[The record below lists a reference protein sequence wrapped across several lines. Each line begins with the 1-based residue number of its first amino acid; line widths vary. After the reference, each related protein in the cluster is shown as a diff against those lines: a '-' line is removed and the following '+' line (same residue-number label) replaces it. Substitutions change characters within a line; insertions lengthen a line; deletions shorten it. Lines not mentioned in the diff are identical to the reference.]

1 LRRLTVAVREPDHA
15 VPRAEREKGVRASG
29 RSVEEGRLTSSEER
43 NKMTLKTE
51 KEIRQVVQV
60 GIATAMI
67 LLGYPLLGS
76 ALVVLLLPWQPV
88 YWVASYLGETVL
100 EVRAKKTVKR
110 AMKKFVE
117 ESAEAA

>member
-1 LRRLTVAVREPDHA
+1 
-15 VPRAEREKGVRASG
+15 
-29 RSVEEGRLTSSEER
+29 
-43 NKMTLKTE
+43 MTLKTE

-60 GIATAMI
+60 GIATALI

-88 YWVASYLGETVL
+88 YWVASYLGEAVL

-110 AMKKFVE
+110 AMKKLIE

>member
-1 LRRLTVAVREPDHA
+1 
-15 VPRAEREKGVRASG
+15 
-29 RSVEEGRLTSSEER
+29 
-43 NKMTLKTE
+43 
-51 KEIRQVVQV
+51 
-60 GIATAMI
+60 
-67 LLGYPLLGS
+67 
-76 ALVVLLLPWQPV
+76 VVLLLPWQPV